1 MNQNDKDFLLG
12 VMHERMTFHY
22 GRSFD
27 PGGKKAKE
35 FAAREEALVQV
46 LEPLTEEQRQV
57 FREYL
62 DCLFERNVEQEE
74 LYYRSGLADGY
85 KLCLLAQQMG
95 ESA

>member
-1 MNQNDKDFLLG
+1 MNQKDNAFLLG
-12 VMHERMTFHY
+12 VMHERMTYHY
-22 GRSFD
+22 ARGFD
-27 PGGKKAKE
+27 PDGAKAKE

>member
-1 MNQNDKDFLLG
+1 MNQKDNAFLLS
-12 VMHERMTFHY
+12 VMHERMTYHY
-22 GRSFD
+22 ARAFD
-27 PGGKKAKE
+27 PDGAKAKE
-35 FAAREEALVQV
+35 FAAREEALAQV
-46 LEPLTEEQRQV
+46 LEPLTEEQRQA

-62 DCLFERNVEQEE
+62 DCLFDRNVEQEE

>member
-27 PGGKKAKE
+27 PGGEKANE
-35 FAAREEALVQV
+35 FAMREEALTRA
-46 LEPLTEEQRQV
+46 LGSLTEEQRQV

-74 LYYRSGLADGY
+74 LYYRSGLEDGY
-85 KLCLLAQQMG
+85 KLCLLAQQMAG
-95 ESA
+95 TA